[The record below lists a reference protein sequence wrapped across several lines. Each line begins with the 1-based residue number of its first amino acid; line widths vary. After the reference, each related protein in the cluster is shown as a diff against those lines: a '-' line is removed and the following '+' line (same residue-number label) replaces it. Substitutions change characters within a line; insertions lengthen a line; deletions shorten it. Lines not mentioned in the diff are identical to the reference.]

1 MENEIIT
8 CYHDNNV
15 VKTYKNNDN
24 TLAKNKMVKI
34 YEKNNNI
41 HISMRIINDWSSF
54 EYLVNFGLF

>member
-34 YEKNNNI
+34 YKKNNNI
-41 HISMRIINDWSSF
+41 HISMRIIND
-54 EYLVNFGLF
+54 

>member
-41 HISMRIINDWSSF
+41 HISMRIIND
-54 EYLVNFGLF
+54 